1 LEATKKNLEEQVT
14 KYQKLLKE
22 YDVKINESIQFQQLK
37 KLLQN
42 KNDLI
47 IDLKNKIKNIEEKCE

>member
-1 LEATKKNLEEQVT
+1 LEATKKNLEEQVA

-37 KLLQN
+37 KLLQD
-42 KNDLI
+42 KNALI